1 MNIPIVIGVTGHRD
15 LRQQDIPLLRETVH
29 VELEKLKTEYS
40 HSDFIMLNSLAS
52 GADTLCAEEAL
63 RLGISLVCPLPMEV
77 EEYRRD
83 FSGDEL
89 IAFESLLSQADEVFA
104 APHTEPEKEGRD
116 YRYRQAGIY
125 IAAHSHVLLSLWDG
139 SPARPDG
146 CGTAEAVSFM
156 LHSEY
161 GGVGNC
167 FHTEHGGAVIHIRT
181 PRKNGKDSFPVS
193 VHLLENRTGSL
204 SEVLKMTD
212 RYNADASVT
221 DESAEKSIPQSDPEN
236 ADERPRKLHAVY
248 RPLDAP
254 ALRFQKRK

>member
-161 GGVGNC
+161 DGAGNC

-221 DESAEKSIPQSDPEN
+221 DESAEKPIPQSDLEN
-236 ADERPRKLHAVY
+236 ADERPGKLHAVY
-248 RPLDAP
+248 RPLDAL